1 MSVGRCGRA
10 LRCALAALLP
20 LSLGACIGL
29 TALPRAVVIDNE
41 RNIAVRTLPCSSVV
55 SGVPAT
61 LADTHAALDPKA
73 IRVVTWNLHKQ
84 DDAGW
89 ERDLTAF
96 VAGSDLVLLQ
106 EATLSA
112 PLRNILD
119 DAGLR
124 WVMASSFIY
133 GDVDIGVLTATRA
146 TPVASCT
153 ERAMEPLLRIPKSA
167 VISWFALAGTTT
179 RLAVVNIHAINFSL
193 LLGAY
198 HAQFAAIAQALASHS
213 GPIVFAGDFNTW
225 TDARVESVRETADAL
240 GLREIPFEK
249 DQRTIFLGHQ
259 LDHMM
264 VRGLDVVEAAAIPVK
279 SSDHNPVRVT
289 LKLADTPR

>member
-1 MSVGRCGRA
+1 MSVGRCGRT

-55 SGVPAT
+55 SGMPAT

-73 IRVVTWNLHKQ
+73 IRVITWNLHKQ

-198 HAQFAAIAQALASHS
+198 HAQFAAIAQALASHR

>member
-55 SGVPAT
+55 SGMPAT
-61 LADTHAALDPKA
+61 LADTHAALDPRA

>member
-55 SGVPAT
+55 SGMPAT

-73 IRVVTWNLHKQ
+73 IRVITWNLHKQ

>member
-73 IRVVTWNLHKQ
+73 IRVITWNLHKQ

>member
-55 SGVPAT
+55 SGMPAT

>member
-55 SGVPAT
+55 SGMPAT
-61 LADTHAALDPKA
+61 LGDTHAALDPRA